1 MAELLLPSLGEGI
14 EVGTIVSIL
23 TDIGDTIDKE
33 QSVVEVETDKV
44 TMEVPSPFA
53 GKVSEILIKVG
64 DEVSVGQAMFII
76 LNEDQESADAPKQ
89 AMQTPIDTN
98 ENPSVVKDEI
108 ANQPQEKQEIPQNP
122 AIRRERKEGLRATP
136 KARKLARE
144 LGVGLGSV
152 AAASKVLMEEDIKA
166 HIKDNQGNVISA
178 QSTLPLPSFEK
189 WGDTRKEKMPAIMK
203 ATARNMMQSWRE
215 IPHAW
220 LQGEADVTETETQ
233 RKELNK
239 HYDLKISLTVFIAKA
254 VAKTLK
260 DFPKFNSSLN
270 YQTEEIIFKDYV
282 NIGIAADTE
291 HGLFVPV
298 IQGVDQLSLSQIST
312 TITDLAARAKDKK
325 LKMEELEG
333 GNITISNLGG
343 FGTTAIFPVI
353 LPPQVAIIGVASYQL
368 RDGRK
373 YLPLTIGFDHRV
385 IDGADAGRFLQRL
398 TSYLK
403 NPVNILT

>member
-1 MAELLLPSLGEGI
+1 MDELLLPSLGEGI
-14 EVGTIVSIL
+14 EVGTIVSVL
-23 TDIGDTIDKE
+23 VGVGDEIEKE
-33 QSVVEVETDKV
+33 QSIVEVETDKV
-44 TMEVPSPFA
+44 TMEVPSPLS
-53 GKVSEILIKVG
+53 GRISEILVKEG
-64 DEVSVGQAMFII
+64 DEVAVGQVMFII
-76 LNEDQESADAPKQ
+76 KSAEHANDKSENLEKPNQEVESTSQLQGQEAPAEEVSIK
-89 AMQTPIDTN
+89 
-98 ENPSVVKDEI
+98 
-108 ANQPQEKQEIPQNP
+108 EIPQNP
-122 AIRRERKEGLRATP
+122 AIKRERKEGLRATP

-144 LGVGLGSV
+144 LGVGIGSV
-152 AAASKVLMEEDIKA
+152 ASSQDVIVEEDIKA
-166 HIKDNQGNVISA
+166 HINRSGSSHGATNSVTA
-178 QSTLPLPSFEK
+178 LPSFSK
-189 WGDTRKEKMPAIMK
+189 WGSTRTKGMSAVMK
-203 ATARNMMQSWRE
+203 ATAKNMTQAWRE

-220 LQGEADVTETETQ
+220 LQAEADVTETELQ

-239 HYDLKISLTVFIAKA
+239 LYDLKISLTVFIAKA

-270 YQTEEIIFKDYV
+270 YEAQEVIYKDYI

-298 IQGVDQLSLSQIST
+298 IKNVDQLSLSQISSS
-312 TITDLAARAKDKK
+312 ITDLATRAKDKK
-325 LKMEELEG
+325 LKMDELEG
-333 GNITISNLGG
+333 GNFTISNLGG

-353 LPPQVAIIGVASYQL
+353 LPPQVAILGVASYQG

-385 IDGADAGRFLQRL
+385 IDGADAGRFLQKL